1 MLTAM
6 VMGMAMGMGM
16 KNRYDCLAKVT
27 GVLLA
32 SLSSNLALAQV
43 DSGTQNQAFVIKPR
57 IALTETWTDNVA
69 VGGGQNSKESGF
81 ITQVA
86 PGIRIDAK
94 TARLKAYL
102 DYALTGS
109 FYSTS
114 SASNRTQN
122 SLNTFGTLEAISNWM
137 YLDFSGQIAQQAIS
151 AFGAQSCL
159 LYTSPSPRD

>member
-1 MLTAM
+1 M

-114 SASNRTQN
+114 SASNRTPKIIF
-122 SLNTFGTLEAISNWM
+122 LNKKSQKSKVKNLIK
-137 YLDFSGQIAQQAIS
+137 
-151 AFGAQSCL
+151 CL
-159 LYTSPSPRD
+159 LIAFVLL